1 LLPEAREWR
10 WARGVNAAANLLL
23 PATDIFFRG
32 VCAVVLHLVFLFCC
46 FVWGTSFILLE
57 RVTHVMGPV
66 EIAMWRMFSGAAVVG
81 ACWWFKRDEYRLNW
95 RDFALIA
102 VSSVLFTAPPQVI
115 QAYVLEQG
123 FGHGFFGTMV
133 AAIPLLTILV
143 SVPMLG
149 ERPTAREFVGV
160 LGGLVCIFLLMAEG
174 MNRGM
179 SLGLLALTM
188 IIPLSSAVSNTFYKW
203 KLPHVPAAP
212 LTALVLVAAGFT
224 LVPLRMSPR
233 WMESMSVAGPADTV
247 VTPSALTYLLLLG
260 VIGSGIST
268 MAYVW
273 LVLERGPLF
282 AGMTTYVVPV
292 IALLWGTLDHEAISP
307 LQTTAIVGVLGM
319 VALVQSGSKV
329 AEEILE
335 PAVAVQRGKPRMAAA
350 IEPDA
355 LVSLPIAEIPLSDRR
370 AVQPEAQV
378 A

>member
-1 LLPEAREWR
+1 M
-10 WARGVNAAANLLL
+10 NAAAKSA
-23 PATDIFFRG
+23 ATSDSYFAGFR
-32 VCAVVLHLVFLFCC
+32 AIVLHLVFIFCC

-57 RVTHVMGPV
+57 RVTHAMGPV

-81 ACWWFKRDEYRLNW
+81 ACWWFKRGEYRLNL
-95 RDFALIA
+95 RDFLFIA
-102 VSSVLFTAPPQVI
+102 ASSLLFTAPPQVI

-149 ERPTAREFVGV
+149 VRPTAREFLGV

-188 IIPLSSAVSNTFYKW
+188 IIPLSSALSNTFYKW

-212 LTALVLVAAGFT
+212 LTAMVLATAGLT
-224 LVPLRMSPR
+224 LVPLQVSPR
-233 WMESMSVAGPADTV
+233 LLASWSIAAPVEGVMTSSA
-247 VTPSALTYLLLLG
+247 VTYWLLLG
-260 VIGSGIST
+260 VIGSGVST

-292 IALLWGTLDHEAISP
+292 IALLWGTLDHESISP

-319 VALVQSGSKV
+319 VAIVQSGSK
-329 AEEILE
+329 AGEMSLE
-335 PAVAVQRGKPRMAAA
+335 PAPSVRVKKIRTVSA
-350 IEPDA
+350 IEADA

-370 AVQPEAQV
+370 AVQPETQV

>member
-1 LLPEAREWR
+1 MLREVCGPRAAQMPTLSLP
-10 WARGVNAAANLLL
+10 L
-23 PATDIFFRG
+23 PATGFFAG
-32 VCAVVLHLVFLFCC
+32 FCAAVLHLVFIFCC

-57 RVTHVMGPV
+57 RVTHAMGPV
-66 EIAMWRMFSGAAVVG
+66 EIAIWRMFSGALVVG
-81 ACWWFKRDEYRLNW
+81 ACWWFKRGEYRLSL
-95 RDFALIA
+95 RDFLLIA
-102 VSSVLFTAPPQVI
+102 ASSVLFTAPPQVI

-149 ERPTAREFVGV
+149 ERPTAREFLGV
-160 LGGLVCIFLLMAEG
+160 LGGLVCIFLLMQEG

-212 LTALVLVAAGFT
+212 LTAMVLAVAGVT
-224 LVPLRMSPR
+224 LLPLQASPQLLG
-233 WMESMSVAGPADTV
+233 ELNIAGPANGV
-247 VTPSALTYLLLLG
+247 VTPSAVTYLLLLG
-260 VIGSGIST
+260 VIGSGVST

-273 LVLERGPLF
+273 LVLKRGPLF

-292 IALLWGTLDHEAISP
+292 IALLCGTLDHETISP
-307 LQTTAIVGVLGM
+307 LQTTAIVGVLAM
-319 VALVQSGSKV
+319 VAIVQSGSKTEQESTEPLV
-329 AEEILE
+329 IAHAEKRR
-335 PAVAVQRGKPRMAAA
+335 AVMA
-350 IEPDA
+350 IEPDS
-355 LVSLPIAEIPLSDRR
+355 LVSLPMAEIPLTDRR
-370 AVQPEAQV
+370 AVQAESQV

>member
-1 LLPEAREWR
+1 M
-10 WARGVNAAANLLL
+10 
-23 PATDIFFRG
+23 
-32 VCAVVLHLVFLFCC
+32 LHLVFLFCC

-57 RVTHVMGPV
+57 RVTHAMGPV
-66 EIAMWRMFSGAAVVG
+66 EIAMWRMFSGAVVVG
-81 ACWWFKRDEYRLNW
+81 ACWWFKRDEYRLSL

-102 VSSVLFTAPPQVI
+102 ISSVLFTAPPQVI

-149 ERPTAREFVGV
+149 ERPTARELLGV
-160 LGGLVCIFLLMAEG
+160 LGGLACIFMLMAEG

-179 SLGLLALTM
+179 SLGLLVLTM

-212 LTALVLVAAGFT
+212 LTALVLAAAGFT
-224 LVPLRMSPR
+224 LVPLQMSPH
-233 WMESMSVAGPADTV
+233 WMESMSIAAPADAI

-329 AEEILE
+329 ADEIPQL
-335 PAVAVQRGKPRMAAA
+335 VIAARTEKRRTAIA

-370 AVQPEAQV
+370 AVQPETQV